1 MVGSKTERNWL
12 AVAPVAFTANG
23 TTLGVVTVSDTIGFF
38 TKQVV
43 FITTNTSLSIRLQIK
58 RVLSPTQIIVGPVD
72 NKISISNYTDISAY
86 TTALLS
92 AIGAQEQPDNDVPEA
107 DHYSAIYASD
117 PIVADRVIPVDPYGQ
132 YYTDNN
138 PLPVAFEGTVSIG
151 SVEIK
156 GSPSGDLLNVNADG
170 SINVN
175 VVETP
180 VTGHTVKNIYNEI
193 TNVASGVKTTIVS
206 YTVPFGKTGILE
218 RITTSGDNVGRYD
231 VYLNGSSVDTQ
242 RTYFGGNFNA
252 LFEFITGTGD
262 GFVLSAGDIITVTIL
277 HTRPFVGMFE
287 SRIQVLEIA

>member
-156 GSPSGDLLNVNADG
+156 GSPSGDLLNVN
-170 SINVN
+170 
-175 VVETP
+175 
-180 VTGHTVKNIYNEI
+180 IYNEI